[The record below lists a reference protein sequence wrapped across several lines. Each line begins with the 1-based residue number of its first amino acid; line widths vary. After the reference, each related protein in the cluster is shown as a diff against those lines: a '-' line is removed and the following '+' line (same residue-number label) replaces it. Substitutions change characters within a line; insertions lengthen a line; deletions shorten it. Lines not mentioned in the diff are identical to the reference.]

1 MSDAG
6 TCNAIKWYVMT
17 AEEQRRLFDLVANPP
32 PGSKIEAAKK
42 FGIDLT
48 LNLRRLALTPTER
61 SREMEG
67 ALRFLMKLRRAA
79 TENIN
84 L

>member
-1 MSDAG
+1 
-6 TCNAIKWYVMT
+6 MT

-48 LNLRRLALTPTER
+48 LNLHSLTLTPTER
-61 SREMEG
+61 VQDMEG
-67 ALRFLMKLRRAA
+67 ALKFLGELQRASA
-79 TENIN
+79 QLSND
-84 L
+84 